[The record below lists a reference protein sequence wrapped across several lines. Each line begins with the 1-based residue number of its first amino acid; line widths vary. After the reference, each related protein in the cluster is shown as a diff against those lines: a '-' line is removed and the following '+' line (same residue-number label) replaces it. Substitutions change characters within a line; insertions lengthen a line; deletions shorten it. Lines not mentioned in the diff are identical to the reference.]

1 MVGAQ
6 LGYDNLV
13 LWIGANHCK
22 WQADIIIVVLW
33 RLSDAVMPTEDVVGD
48 LSCHCFAHRAGYRN
62 HLEAALPAVRSG
74 KITEGFYGIVNRE
87 NRAPWPGTH
96 DPSFVDH
103 RADGTFGKGIGNIIM
118 AVKIFARYGKKAVAG
133 FCGSRVDTYA
143 SETVTRD
150 SWPVAR
156 ISFNTGFYYPC

>member
-6 LGYDNLV
+6 LGNNNLV
-13 LWIGANHCK
+13 LWTGVKQCE

-33 RLSDAVMPTEDVVGD
+33 RLSDAVMPTEGVVSD
-48 LSCHCFAHRAGYRN
+48 LPGHCFAHRAGYRN
-62 HLEAALPAVRSG
+62 YLEAALPAVRSG
-74 KITEGFYGIVNRE
+74 TITEGLYGIVNRE

-103 RADGTFGKGIGNIIM
+103 RADGTFGKGIGNVIM
-118 AVKIFARYGKKAVAG
+118 AVKIFARYGKKAVTG

-143 SETVTRD
+143 GENY
-150 SWPVAR
+150 VA
-156 ISFNTGFYYPC
+156 PDL